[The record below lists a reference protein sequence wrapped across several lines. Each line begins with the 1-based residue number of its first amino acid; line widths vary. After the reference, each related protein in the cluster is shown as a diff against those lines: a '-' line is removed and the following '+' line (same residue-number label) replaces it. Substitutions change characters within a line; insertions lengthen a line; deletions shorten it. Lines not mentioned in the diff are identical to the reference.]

1 MKGVF
6 IMEAIAEENKNE
18 VYIPYVRQDIFNSEL
33 KFISSQMSNMEKV
46 IITKI
51 EAINTKIETL
61 DKRIDDTNRRIDDMN
76 QVHSKLFTLFG
87 VMLTVLSVMLAAIP
101 LLK

>member
-1 MKGVF
+1 
-6 IMEAIAEENKNE
+6 MEAIAEENKHE
-18 VYIPYVRQDIFNSEL
+18 VYIPYVRQDIFNTEL

-51 EAINTKIETL
+51 EAINT

-87 VMLTVLSVMLAAIP
+87 VMLTVLSVMLAAIQ